1 VVVLLLADPGLAAA
15 LGFQLSVAATAG
27 VLWVG
32 PVAAEALPS
41 RVPERARKAVGMTLG
56 AQATAVPAIAL
67 ALGPVSLAGLP
78 ANLLG
83 LPLAGGPMLLG
94 VVAAAIAPVAPWA
107 AALACRL
114 ADPFLIALVA
124 IARWAAGL
132 PGGSIT
138 LSGPARAVPAAIVA
152 LVLAAAALRCRSPYL
167 PRATAPIDV
176 ERTGQG
182 GGDDHRG
189 GAPPGG
195 AVTAGGRGA
204 RDLGPPDLPGPGQD
218 VRRPLR

>member
-1 VVVLLLADPGLAAA
+1 
-15 LGFQLSVAATAG
+15 
-27 VLWVG
+27 
-32 PVAAEALPS
+32 
-41 RVPERARKAVGMTLG
+41 
-56 AQATAVPAIAL
+56 
-67 ALGPVSLAGLP
+67 
-78 ANLLG
+78 
-83 LPLAGGPMLLG
+83 MLLG

-124 IARWAAGL
+124 IARRAAGL

-167 PRATAPIDV
+167 PRAAALPIDV

-182 GGDDHRG
+182 
-189 GAPPGG
+189 
-195 AVTAGGRGA
+195 
-204 RDLGPPDLPGPGQD
+204 
-218 VRRPLR
+218 RR